1 MLSQKLSPSSRC
13 LAGESL
19 GKRLQGKPFRIFM
32 ADGWILLEKLHN
44 HVRDLAYGDV
54 RRKTRNASAFPKPK
68 SQEVRDNESVLE
80 AVQVTKAP
88 GSFVILCF
96 ASRQQSIPG
105 QCLGRS
111 RKSHNQTKKENNCF
125 HVSFPPHLRMARA
138 F

>member
-1 MLSQKLSPSSRC
+1 MP
-13 LAGESL
+13 
-19 GKRLQGKPFRIFM
+19 
-32 ADGWILLEKLHN
+32 DGWILLEKPHN

-111 RKSHNQTKKENNCF
+111 RESHGQPKQENNRLHMPFSQALSWCTLLTILPKAPSVKSSDLAKPWV
-125 HVSFPPHLRMARA
+125 VSL
-138 F
+138 